1 MFGEKCCIMTECL
14 PRVCEQVKW
23 IFILRKK
30 VRGLPNDRFIWDEGK
45 QRVNIEKHGVTFAEA
60 STVFDDDNAL
70 YFDDPAHS
78 QDEDRFIILGYS
90 ERARMLLVCHCY
102 RNGDSLIRIISARKA
117 NNKES
122 ELYGGAL

>member
-1 MFGEKCCIMTECL
+1 M
-14 PRVCEQVKW
+14 PD
-23 IFILRKK
+23 
-30 VRGLPNDRFIWDEGK
+30 DRFIWDDEK
-45 QRVNIEKHGVTFAEA
+45 QRVNIEKHGVTFSEA

-117 NNKES
+117 TNKES

>member
-1 MFGEKCCIMTECL
+1 MTD
-14 PRVCEQVKW
+14 
-23 IFILRKK
+23 
-30 VRGLPNDRFIWDEGK
+30 DRFIWDGEK
-45 QRVNIEKHGVTFAEA
+45 QRANIEKHGITFSEA

-78 QDEDRFIILGYS
+78 QDEDRFIIPGYS

-117 NNKES
+117 TNKES

>member
-1 MFGEKCCIMTECL
+1 MTD
-14 PRVCEQVKW
+14 
-23 IFILRKK
+23 
-30 VRGLPNDRFIWDEGK
+30 DRFIWDGEK
-45 QRVNIEKHGVTFAEA
+45 QRANIEKHGITFSEA

-117 NNKES
+117 TNKES

>member
-1 MFGEKCCIMTECL
+1 M
-14 PRVCEQVKW
+14 PD
-23 IFILRKK
+23 
-30 VRGLPNDRFIWDEGK
+30 DRFIWDEEK
-45 QRVNIEKHGVTFAEA
+45 QKTNIDKHGVTFGEA
-60 STVFDDDNAL
+60 STVFADDNAL

-117 NNKES
+117 TNKES

>member
-1 MFGEKCCIMTECL
+1 M
-14 PRVCEQVKW
+14 
-23 IFILRKK
+23 
-30 VRGLPNDRFIWDEGK
+30 
-45 QRVNIEKHGVTFAEA
+45 
-60 STVFDDDNAL
+60 FDDDNAI

-90 ERARMLLVCHCY
+90 ERTRMLLVCHCY

-117 NNKES
+117 TNKES